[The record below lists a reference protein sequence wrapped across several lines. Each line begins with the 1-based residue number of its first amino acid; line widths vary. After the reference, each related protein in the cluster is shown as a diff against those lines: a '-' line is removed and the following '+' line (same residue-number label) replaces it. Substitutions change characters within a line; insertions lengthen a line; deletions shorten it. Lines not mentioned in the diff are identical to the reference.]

1 MDSRLKN
8 FFYVQWMDR
17 SLALGVRQDQW
28 VFSSTENRYFDSNS
42 RYLFIYVYENMP
54 EIIPVYVMNDPKKRR
69 ELQKAY
75 PRAKIVDTDTRAGIR
90 TVLESGVWFTSAGMP
105 VYGIG
110 LAKRRIVVNLW
121 HGVPL
126 KKITLLE
133 HQNDLL

>member
-54 EIIPVYVMNDPKKRR
+54 EIIPVYVMNDPKKR
-69 ELQKAY
+69 
-75 PRAKIVDTDTRAGIR
+75 
-90 TVLESGVWFTSAGMP
+90 SG
-105 VYGIG
+105 
-110 LAKRRIVVNLW
+110 
-121 HGVPL
+121 
-126 KKITLLE
+126 
-133 HQNDLL
+133 